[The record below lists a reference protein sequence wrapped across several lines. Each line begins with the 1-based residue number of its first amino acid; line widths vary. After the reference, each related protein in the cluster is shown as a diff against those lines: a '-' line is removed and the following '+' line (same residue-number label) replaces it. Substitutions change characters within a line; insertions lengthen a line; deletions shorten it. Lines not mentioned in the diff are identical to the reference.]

1 MIKIQIISDKVE
13 ERGGTIQR
21 GERKGE
27 EYHIRN
33 QEAYV
38 HNGHAFPERFTI
50 SLGPERP
57 AYLPG
62 MYYVDP
68 ACIEVGDYDALRF
81 GRSLQLM
88 NEEQAINYLREQLP
102 ASMLAS
108 AAKGPVSPFDTP
120 AKPAETSAKTR
131 AA

>member
-1 MIKIQIISDKVE
+1 MIKIQVISDAVE

-50 SLGPERP
+50 SLGQDRP
-57 AYLPG
+57 AYAPG
-62 MYYVDP
+62 MYYIDP

-81 GRSLQLM
+81 ARSLQLM
-88 NEEQAINYLREQLP
+88 NEEQAINYLREQLSP
-102 ASMLAS
+102 AMLDKV
-108 AAKGPVSPFDTP
+108 AKGPVSPFDAP
-120 AKPAETSAKTR
+120 AKPAETPSKTR